1 MLILETIV
9 GIAFLIGAGY
19 FAFMSSHINSE
30 IKAGKQLPLPWESN
44 TLRPRKL
51 FDKSEIK
58 YRDGD
63 NT

>member
-1 MLILETIV
+1 MLILETIM
-9 GIAFLIGAGY
+9 GIVLLIGAGY

-30 IKAGKQLPLPWESN
+30 IKAGKQLPLPWESK
-44 TLRPRKL
+44 TLRHRKI
-51 FDKSEIK
+51 FDKSEIE